1 MITLYYQLC
10 VNSQI
15 YTDFVQVSPLNL
27 CSTSWSRSYK
37 PCCPFAKRKR
47 LKCSSN
53 WNFYLPTYFTGQLS
67 DYRSSLIQ
75 AFMTTRILRFLKRH
89 IFFLRFGWDSTTGM
103 VIKIAL
109 CLELFRFLQFI
120 VKQDESSLCSS
131 SSQLHS
137 PRGESTTLARLGL
150 FARST
155 KTAMLRAGYKFI
167 FFCRSLQRWERHCWE
182 RWQRHGSMP
191 SRDST
196 TFRECNTLQL
206 TS

>member
-1 MITLYYQLC
+1 MVTLYYQWC

-15 YTDFVQVSPLNL
+15 YTEFVQVSPLNL
-27 CSTSWSRSYK
+27 SSISWSRSYK
-37 PCCPFAKRKR
+37 PCFPFAKGKR
-47 LKCSSN
+47 LKYSNN
-53 WNFYLPTYFTGQLS
+53 WNFYLPTYFTGLLS

-75 AFMTTRILRFLKRH
+75 ACMTTRILRFLKRH
-89 IFFLRFGWDSTTGM
+89 IFFSRFRWDSATGM

-109 CLELFRFLQFI
+109 CLELFRFLQFV
-120 VKQDESSLCSS
+120 VKQDKSSLCSS

-137 PRGESTTLARLGL
+137 PRGRSTALARLGL

-167 FFCRSLQRWERHCWE
+167 FFCHSLQRWERHCWE
-182 RWQRHGSMP
+182 RWQRHGSMQA
-191 SRDST
+191 REST